1 MFSIK
6 KEEDGVFQEYAYRA
20 KVNHDPIDE
29 IAKDGLTN
37 RGKIVQGN
45 NGYWYRLPGNEEKL
59 WSTSMRKILY
69 VTKDPNDDSAWDMRE
84 ETGRKNK
91 ETSIRVTSLFYKG
104 YMRINYLLHNTT
116 DKYHPTYEEAD
127 EHKLTFYEKQA
138 VVRINIKKQPGKGT
152 LKNQDL
158 KRWLNI
164 YGDIITKQIHIYAP
178 NIIYCAG
185 GSSIIREYITKHYLK
200 VDSFQ
205 KVNDWIYY
213 SEKENITVIDGYH
226 FSYRSHIREHYEELA
241 QSYQVFLKELM

>member
-185 GSSIIREYITKHYLK
+185 GRRIIREYITKHYLK